1 MWISSSAGVMS
12 LCCSP
17 KKSFVLGGEMQIA
30 DFIVLAMH
38 AGVGTRCRTSDCEV
52 VMISTYSVFYKTL
65 HAVSDTGFYS
75 VTSSLR
81 RCIHQTQ

>member
-1 MWISSSAGVMS
+1 
-12 LCCSP
+12 
-17 KKSFVLGGEMQIA
+17 MQIA

-75 VTSSLR
+75 VT
-81 RCIHQTQ
+81 